1 MEPGRPGHAPAK
13 INLTLH
19 ITGQRPDGYHLLDSL
34 VVFAGLG
41 DQIEATLS
49 RDLTLA
55 VSGPF
60 AAGVPTDGRN
70 LVLKAAEALRSARGV
85 TLGAAIR
92 LTKAL
97 PHAAGLGSGSSDAAA
112 TLALLAQL
120 WNVAPLADDDPAVL
134 ALGADVP
141 VCRHAPAPVR
151 MRGHWPRPER
161 RTDAAALRP
170 CLGQSRCRRANSR
183 GVPHPTLPEQS
194 PNGGHPGG
202 DGLRCLLRLA
212 EHPAQRHARSG
223 RTYCPGNRN
232 GPDAASEASACWGR
246 CHVGIRGNLCSAGPR
261 HGCCPTGQPGRSD
274 QSYGLVDS
282 ACPLAGLTDQTRRA
296 TT

>member
-19 ITGQRPDGYHLLDSL
+19 ITGQRPDGYHILDSL

-151 MRGHWPRPER
+151 MRGIGE
-161 RTDAAALRP
+161 DLSAA
-170 CLGQSRCRRANSR
+170 
-183 GVPHPTLPEQS
+183 PTLP
-194 PNGGHPGG
+194 P
-202 DGLRCLLRLA
+202 C
-212 EHPAQRHARSG
+212 
-223 RTYCPGNRN
+223 
-232 GPDAASEASACWGR
+232 
-246 CHVGIRGNLCSAGPR
+246 
-261 HGCCPTGQPGRSD
+261 
-274 QSYGLVDS
+274 GLVLVNPGVAVPTAEVFRTLPSRNNPPMADIPEGMDY
-282 ACPLAGLTDQTRRA
+282 AAFCGWLNTQRNDMLAPAAHIAPEIETALTQLRRHPLVGAAVMSGSGATCVALVPDMGAARRVSRAVQISHMGWWTAPAPLLT
-296 TT
+296 